1 MTTLPLD
8 GVRVLDL
15 SRVLAGP
22 LCTMMLGDLGAHVLK
37 VERPN
42 NGDDTRGWGPPFDAN
57 GLSAYFRAANRNKF
71 SVALDFDLPAD
82 RSRLLDLIAEADI
95 VVDNFLPG
103 VLARRAIDP
112 DALLHAHPTL
122 IWCTLSGFGPES
134 PRPGY
139 DFLLQA
145 EAGWMAVSGPVH
157 GPPSKVGIALV
168 DVIAGKDAA
177 VAVLAAL
184 AARGRPQ
191 VSRRLHV
198 SLHASATAALVNVAQ
213 NVLVSGQSAGRWGN
227 AHPNLVPYELF
238 DARDRALAI
247 AVGTD
252 AQFRACAHVLAL
264 PASDVD
270 GPWRTNAGRVADR
283 ERLVGAMQ
291 HALAARDAPCL
302 DGGLLGRQRALWARQ
317 TSTGS
322 PRGRRRAPAIRPSAG
337 HRRDFSLPCA
347 GTRCPRCPCTGPR
360 MACIFVIV
368 PRDPTCRASRRE
380 HARFI
385 PPERERMGTVI
396 PPAPVRRATSDSLN
410 RLRDTSYRCYP
421 RRDSSSC
428 SCGNCSARSLRSC
441 LRRTV
446 PSNRSG
452 LS

>member
-238 DARDRALAI
+238 YARDRALAI

-264 PASDVD
+264 PAADVD

-291 HALAARDAPCL
+291 HALAARDAHAWMEAFWAASVPCGPVKQVL
-302 DGGLLGRQRALWARQ
+302 EALEDAAAHPLFGLPPATGGIFRY
-317 TSTGS
+317 
-322 PRGRRRAPAIRPSAG
+322 PAPALDAHG
-337 HRRDFSLPCA
+337 AL
-347 GTRCPRCPCTGPR
+347 
-360 MACIFVIV
+360 V
-368 PRDPTCRASRRE
+368 RAHGW
-380 HARFI
+380 HAF
-385 PPERERMGTVI
+385 
-396 PPAPVRRATSDSLN
+396 L
-410 RLRDTSYRCYP
+410 
-421 RRDSSSC
+421 
-428 SCGNCSARSLRSC
+428 
-441 LRRTV
+441 
-446 PSNRSG
+446 
-452 LS
+452 